1 MIMLASGAL
10 RGPDY
15 FVLVSYFVIMLGIGI
30 YFYRYMKGMKDY
42 FSGGNCVPWWLSG
55 ISFYM
60 SSFSVFAFVG
70 YSAIAYKYG
79 WVAVTLFWTAVPAT
93 VVSVVFFS
101 KKWRRAR
108 IDSPV
113 EYLEARYNPL
123 IRQLFAW
130 EGLPVRIIDDALKL
144 VAIGIFVSV
153 GLGLNVKQCI
163 LWSGLIMLAYTSMG
177 GLWAVMVTDFVQFVV
192 MAVAVVVLAP
202 LAISEAGGI
211 GVLFSDYRPGFFS
224 LTHPPEYGSIYVL
237 AVMLLMILAYSS
249 INWSLIQRYYCVA
262 GEKDAL
268 KVGWLVTALFI
279 IGPPLFL
286 LPAIV
291 GSKFLD
297 VGADQDRMVYA
308 LLCLRLLPTGMM
320 GLIIAAMFAATMSM
334 LSSDYN
340 VCAGVLTNDIY
351 RRLIRPNAAQKEL
364 VLVGRLTTLL
374 VGAITLGVAFLMINL
389 TGEGLFRG
397 MIKLFSIFTAP
408 VAMPMLL
415 GLLSHKMNKNGA
427 LAGFL
432 AGVVFGLTLFF
443 LLKEQTSF
451 LGVALQK
458 ESILLFGTTILTT
471 VVSVF
476 VSLMYPLSPL
486 DGKQVETFLHRLTIP
501 IGQLD
506 EDKVLVGESGAAMIS
521 PFRVVG
527 ISIILIGLLMLTIL
541 PYVKDKLAFRLDLGI
556 AVVLLIIGG
565 FVGMHGGRRAPK
577 KEQE

>member
-1 MIMLASGAL
+1 MILAAGKL
-10 RGPDY
+10 TGPDY
-15 FVLVSYFVIMLGIGI
+15 FVLVAYFVLMLGIGI

-42 FSGGNCVPWWLSG
+42 FSGGNLIPWWLSG

-93 VVSVVFFS
+93 LVSVIFFS

-113 EYLEARYNPL
+113 EYLEMRYNPL

-130 EGLPVRIIDDALKL
+130 EGLPVRVIDDALKL
-144 VAIGIFVSV
+144 VAIGIFVSAS
-153 GLGLNVKQCI
+153 LGLDIKQCI

-177 GLWAVMVTDFVQFVV
+177 GLWAVMVTDFVQFIV
-192 MAVAVVVLAP
+192 MAVAVVVLVP

-211 GVLFSDYRPGFFS
+211 SALTSGYPEGFFS
-224 LTHPPEYGSIYVL
+224 LIHPPEYDSVYVL
-237 AVMLLMILAYSS
+237 AVLLLMMLAYSS
-249 INWSLIQRYYCVA
+249 INWSLIQRYYCVPK
-262 GEKDAL
+262 EKDAL

-286 LPAIV
+286 IPAITAT
-291 GSKFLD
+291 KFLD
-297 VGADQDRMVYA
+297 VPADQDKMVYA
-308 LLCLRLLPTGMM
+308 LLCLKLLPSGMM

-351 RRLIRPNAAQKEL
+351 RRLIRPNASQKEL
-364 VLVGRLTTLL
+364 VLVGRLMTLL
-374 VGAITLGVAFLMINL
+374 VGTITLGVAFLMINL

-415 GLLSHKMNKNGA
+415 GLLSRKMNKNGA
-427 LAGFL
+427 LAGFA
-432 AGVVFGLTLFF
+432 AGVTLGLTLFF
-443 LLKEQTSF
+443 LLNDQVNF
-451 LGVALQK
+451 LGIVLQK
-458 ESILLFGTTILTT
+458 ESILLFGTTLCTT
-471 VVSVF
+471 VVMIIISRMF
-476 VSLMYPLSPL
+476 PLSPS
-486 DGKQVETFLHRLTIP
+486 DSKQAEAFLERLTIP
-501 IGQLD
+501 IGQMD
-506 EDKVLVGESGAAMIS
+506 EDKGAVGESGTAMIS

-527 ISIILIGLLMLTIL
+527 ISVIFIGVLLLVIL
-541 PYVKDKLAFRLDLGI
+541 PYVKDKLAFGLDLGI
-556 AVVLLIIGG
+556 AAVLLTIGTLITL
-565 FVGMHGGRRAPK
+565 RSRQK
-577 KEQE
+577 TQKENQ

>member
-1 MIMLASGAL
+1 
-10 RGPDY
+10 
-15 FVLVSYFVIMLGIGI
+15 
-30 YFYRYMKGMKDY
+30 
-42 FSGGNCVPWWLSG
+42 
-55 ISFYM
+55 
-60 SSFSVFAFVG
+60 
-70 YSAIAYKYG
+70 
-79 WVAVTLFWTAVPAT
+79 
-93 VVSVVFFS
+93 
-101 KKWRRAR
+101 
-108 IDSPV
+108 
-113 EYLEARYNPL
+113 
-123 IRQLFAW
+123 
-130 EGLPVRIIDDALKL
+130 
-144 VAIGIFVSV
+144 
-153 GLGLNVKQCI
+153 
-163 LWSGLIMLAYTSMG
+163 
-177 GLWAVMVTDFVQFVV
+177 
-192 MAVAVVVLAP
+192 
-202 LAISEAGGI
+202 
-211 GVLFSDYRPGFFS
+211 
-224 LTHPPEYGSIYVL
+224 
-237 AVMLLMILAYSS
+237 
-249 INWSLIQRYYCVA
+249 
-262 GEKDAL
+262 
-268 KVGWLVTALFI
+268 
-279 IGPPLFL
+279 
-286 LPAIV
+286 
-291 GSKFLD
+291 
-297 VGADQDRMVYA
+297 
-308 LLCLRLLPTGMM
+308 
-320 GLIIAAMFAATMSM
+320 
-334 LSSDYN
+334 
-340 VCAGVLTNDIY
+340 VLTNDIY
-351 RRLIRPNAAQKEL
+351 RRLIRPNASQKEL